1 MLRFLVPEPS
11 QTWHHFFGGFGHFW
25 HTCRGPIGP
34 IFHTFVHQVWWTK
47 VWSMGPIGPRE
58 VCQKWP
64 KPPKKWCHVW
74 DGSGTKKRSIWARV
88 FYVFYWCKK
97 QKIELF
103 FWNDLKSLQN
113 GPKHPKTVFKCHFGV
128 FYGNWG
134 ANIGDFD
141 HFGDFWSKILICPS
155 LNGLGYLW
163 GGCNRILADPIK

>member
-1 MLRFLVPEPS
+1 MSEMVRELRNEA
-11 QTWHHFFGGFGHFW
+11 
-25 HTCRGPIGP
+25 
-34 IFHTFVHQVWWTK
+34 
-47 VWSMGPIGPRE
+47 
-58 VCQKWP
+58 
-64 KPPKKWCHVW
+64 
-74 DGSGTKKRSIWARV
+74 SGLRV

-103 FWNDLKSLQN
+103 FYNDLKKSLQN
-113 GPKHPKTVFKCHFGV
+113 GPKHPKTVFKCHFDV

-163 GGCNRILADPIK
+163 GGGVDFSLYDGKMPNYINHFFCPNRGM